1 MRAGVGGNHSNTMM
15 ERTSEKKF
23 NLTINPRML
32 VSERRNPIEKN
43 YEVLEIIGKGGFGIV
58 KKVKHKELD
67 VVRALKI
74 ISKS

>member
-1 MRAGVGGNHSNTMM
+1 MM
-15 ERTSEKKF
+15 ERESQKKF

-43 YEVLEIIGKGGFGIV
+43 YEVLEIIGKGGFGVV

-67 VVRALKI
+67 VIRALKI
-74 ISKS
+74 ISKA

>member
-1 MRAGVGGNHSNTMM
+1 MK
-15 ERTSEKKF
+15 ERLSDKKF
-23 NLTINPRML
+23 NITINPRML

-43 YEVLEIIGKGGFGIV
+43 YEILEIIGKGGFGVV